1 MKGFNVSAWALEHKS
16 FVGFLLALIAFAGI
30 ISYGQL
36 GRDEDPPFTV
46 KVMIVR
52 AMWPGATAEETA
64 RQLTDR
70 MEKSLESLQ
79 YLDYVLSFSRPGEA
93 TLQVTLKDSTPPEAV
108 PDQWYQVRK
117 KIGDIKQTLP
127 QGTQGPFFNDEFG
140 DVYAVIYAFTSDGF
154 TSRELRDYAELS
166 RDELLRVEG
175 VGRVDLIGAQDEVI
189 YVDVSTRQWAGSE
202 LNADQI
208 VEQIRAQNSV
218 IGSGV
223 IETQKERIAVRVS
236 GALNSVAS
244 LENLNVR
251 VGSRMVR
258 LRDIA
263 TVHRGY
269 KDPPDKLF
277 RFNGEPAI
285 GLGVAMRKGNNI
297 LALGEHLDEE
307 VKRLRANLPIG
318 IDVHLV
324 ANQPHVVE
332 DSVGEFTKALF
343 EAIVIVL
350 VVSFL
355 SLGLRAGLVV
365 AVCIPLVLA
374 ATFVVMEIYEVD
386 LQRISLGALVIALG
400 LLVDDA
406 MIAVE
411 MMVRKLEEGWDR
423 FRSATFAYTST
434 AFPMLTGTLVT
445 VAGFLPVGFA
455 KSGAGEYCYTM
466 FVVICIAL
474 LASWIVAVVFV
485 PYVGNAV
492 LKEQKAAAHVH
503 PPESRGTRWFRERL
517 VWSLGRRSLV
527 LWSTGIV
534 FVLSVIAF
542 GTLVRQEFFPSAD
555 RPELLV
561 NLKLRQSASIEAT
574 RSEVRRFER
583 ILMADPDITYHSFY
597 IGAGAPRFYLPL
609 NVQLDNAN
617 FAQAVVMTKSYTV
630 RDKVRA
636 RLEKALEEQ
645 FDAVLGRVQPL
656 QLGPPVDWP
665 LQYRV
670 GGPDVGKV
678 RLYAEKL
685 AQAIQSNPNA
695 RLTNFDWHDLGRSVL
710 LDVDQDKARRLGLSS
725 EQLAEQLAQVLS
737 GRLITQVRDDIYLID
752 VRGRAAEGERKDL
765 QALRDLEINA
775 GNGSIPLAQFADFRY
790 GLEEPVIW
798 RKQRQPTITL
808 QADVAPG
815 VDVARTVKQIAPAV
829 EQLRAEM
836 PVGYRL
842 EVAGM
847 LGESAKGNKS
857 IVAVIPVMFIVMLF
871 VLMVQLQSV
880 QKLTLVMLTAP
891 LGLIGVTLAL
901 LIFDR
906 PFGFVAMLGTF
917 ALIGMIIRNS
927 VVLVAQIHDNEVEG
941 MKPYEA
947 IVEAAVH
954 RLRPILLTATAAIL
968 GLIPIAGEVFWGP
981 MAVAMMGGLLVATLL
996 TLIVL
1001 PAMYATWYRIPSP
1014 QASASSIAPAAA

>member
-16 FVGFLLALIAFAGI
+16 FVGFLLAICAFAGLMAYE
-30 ISYGQL
+30 SL

-46 KVMIVR
+46 KVMVVR

-70 MEKSLESLQ
+70 LEKSLESLQ
-79 YLDYVLSFSRPGEA
+79 WLDYVSSFSRPGEA
-93 TLQVTLKDSTPPEAV
+93 TLQVVLKDATPPEAV
-108 PDQWYQVRK
+108 PEQWYQIRK
-117 KIGDIKQTLP
+117 KIGDIKHTLP
-127 QGTQGPFFNDEFG
+127 QGVQGPFFNDDFG

-154 TSRELRDYAELS
+154 TKRELRDFVELS
-166 RDELLRVEG
+166 RDELLRVDG

-223 IETQKERIAVRVS
+223 IETGKERIAVRVS
-236 GALNSVAS
+236 GALDGVES
-244 LENLNVR
+244 LENLNLR
-251 VGSRMVR
+251 AGGRMVR
-258 LRDIA
+258 LKDMAQVR
-263 TVHRGY
+263 RGY
-269 KDPPDKLF
+269 EDPPDRLF
-277 RFNGEPAI
+277 RFNGEEAI
-285 GLGVAMRKGNNI
+285 ALGVAMRKGGNI
-297 LALGEHLDEE
+297 LALGESLDAA
-307 VKRLRANLPIG
+307 VARLRSNLPVG

-332 DSVGEFTKALF
+332 ESVGAFTKALF
-343 EAIVIVL
+343 ESIVIVL

-374 ATFVVMEIYEVD
+374 ATFVLMDAYDID

-423 FRSATFAYTST
+423 FRAATFAYTST

-466 FVVICIAL
+466 FVVIAIAL

-492 LKEQKAAAHVH
+492 LEEQKTGSHAH
-503 PPESRGTRWFRERL
+503 PPEGKGTRWFREKL
-517 VWSLGRRSLV
+517 VWALGRRRSV
-527 LWSTGIV
+527 LIGTVVI
-534 FVLSVIAF
+534 FVLSVVAF
-542 GTLVRQEFFPSAD
+542 GTLVRQEFFPSSD

-561 NLKLRQSASIEAT
+561 SLKLRQSASIDAV
-574 RSEVRRFER
+574 RSEVRRLER
-583 ILMADPDITYHSFY
+583 VLLADPDVSFHSFH
-597 IGAGAPRFYLPL
+597 IGSGAPRFYLPL
-609 NVQLDNAN
+609 NVQLDNVN
-617 FAQAVVMTKSYTV
+617 FAQAVVMTKGYEV
-630 RDKVRA
+630 RSQVRA
-636 RLEKALEEQ
+636 RLEKVLDEE
-645 FDAVLGRVQPL
+645 FDAVLARVEPL
-656 QLGPPVDWP
+656 QFGPPVDWP

-670 GGPDVGKV
+670 GGPDVATV
-678 RLYAEKL
+678 RSIAEQL
-685 AQAIQSNPNA
+685 AQVIQANPGA
-695 RLTNFDWHDLGRSVL
+695 RLVNYDWHDLSRSVL

-725 EQLAEQLAQVLS
+725 EQLAQQLSQVLS

-752 VRGRAAEGERKDL
+752 VRGRAAEEDRKDL
-765 QALRDLEINA
+765 QALRDLDIGSA
-775 GNGSIPLAQFADFRY
+775 SGGSIPLAQIATFSY

-808 QADVAPG
+808 QADVSPG
-815 VDVARTVKQIAPAV
+815 TDVARTVEEIAPAV
-829 EQLRAEM
+829 EKLRGTL
-836 PVGYRL
+836 PVGYRI

-847 LGESAKGNKS
+847 LGESAKGSSS
-857 IVAVIPVMFIVMLF
+857 IVAVIPAMFVVMLF

-901 LIFDR
+901 LIFDK

-927 VVLVAQIHDNEVEG
+927 VVLVAQIQDNETEG
-941 MKPYEA
+941 MGLYQA
-947 IVEAAVH
+947 IVEATVH
-954 RLRPILLTATAAIL
+954 RLRPILLTAMAAIL
-968 GLIPIAGEVFWGP
+968 GLVPIAGEVFWGP
-981 MAVAMMGGLLVATLL
+981 MAYAMMGGLLVATVL
-996 TLIVL
+996 TLFVL
-1001 PAMYATWYRIPSP
+1001 PALYATWYRVPSP
-1014 QASASSIAPAAA
+1014 RAGHAPA

>member
-16 FVGFLLALIAFAGI
+16 FVGFLLVICAFAGLMAYE
-30 ISYGQL
+30 SL

-46 KVMIVR
+46 KVMVVR

-70 MEKSLESLQ
+70 LEKSLESLQ
-79 YLDYVLSFSRPGEA
+79 WLDYVSSFSRPGEA
-93 TLQVTLKDSTPPEAV
+93 TLQVVLKDATPPEAV

-117 KIGDIKQTLP
+117 KIGDIKHTLP
-127 QGTQGPFFNDEFG
+127 QGVQGPFFNDDFG

-154 TSRELRDYAELS
+154 TQRELRDFAELS
-166 RDELLRVEG
+166 RDELLRVDG

-223 IETQKERIAVRVS
+223 IETRKERIAVRVS
-236 GALNSVAS
+236 GALSSVES
-244 LENLNVR
+244 LENLNLR
-251 VGSRMVR
+251 AGGKMVR
-258 LRDIA
+258 LKDIA
-263 TVHRGY
+263 QVRRGY
-269 KDPPDKLF
+269 KDPPDRLF
-277 RFNGEPAI
+277 RFNGESGIA
-285 GLGVAMRKGNNI
+285 LGVAMRKGGNI
-297 LALGEHLDEE
+297 LALGENLDAA
-307 VKRLRANLPIG
+307 VARLRSNLPVG

-332 DSVGEFTKALF
+332 ESVGAFTTALF
-343 EAIVIVL
+343 ESIVIVL

-365 AVCIPLVLA
+365 LA
-374 ATFVVMEIYEVD
+374 ATFVFMDAYDID

-411 MMVRKLEEGWDR
+411 MMVKKLEEGWDR
-423 FRSATFAYTST
+423 FRAATFAYTST

-466 FVVICIAL
+466 FVVITIAL
-474 LASWIVAVVFV
+474 LASWVVAVVFV

-492 LKEQKAAAHVH
+492 LKEQKSAAHAH
-503 PPESRGTRWFRERL
+503 PPEGKGTRWFREKL
-517 VWSLGRRSLV
+517 VWALGRRRTV
-527 LWSTGIV
+527 LIGTVLI
-534 FVLSVIAF
+534 FVLSVAAF
-542 GTLVRQEFFPSAD
+542 GTLVRQEFFPSSD

-561 NLKLRQSASIEAT
+561 SLKLRQSASIEAV
-574 RSEVRRFER
+574 RSEVRRLER
-583 ILMADPDITYHSFY
+583 VLLADPDVVFHSFY
-597 IGAGAPRFYLPL
+597 IGSGAPRFYLPL
-609 NVQLDNAN
+609 NVQLDNVN
-617 FAQAVVMTKSYTV
+617 FAQAVVMTKGYDV
-630 RDKVRA
+630 RSQVRA
-636 RLEKALEEQ
+636 RLEKVLNEE
-645 FDAVLGRVQPL
+645 FDAVLARVEPL
-656 QLGPPVDWP
+656 QFGPPVDWP

-670 GGPDVGKV
+670 GGPDVAEV
-678 RLYAEKL
+678 RSIAERL
-685 AQAIQSNPNA
+685 AQSIQANPAA
-695 RLTNFDWHDLGRSVL
+695 RVVNYDWHDLSRSVL

-725 EQLAEQLAQVLS
+725 EQLAKELSQVLS

-752 VRGRAAEGERKDL
+752 VRGRAAEEDRKDL
-765 QALRDLEINA
+765 QALRDLDI
-775 GNGSIPLAQFADFRY
+775 GSASGGSVPLAQIATFSY

-815 VDVARTVKQIAPAV
+815 TDVARTVEEIAPAV
-829 EQLRAEM
+829 EKLRAEL
-836 PVGYRL
+836 PVGYRI

-847 LGESAKGNKS
+847 LGESAKGSTS
-857 IVAVIPVMFIVMLF
+857 IVAVIPTMFVVMLF

-891 LGLIGVTLAL
+891 LGLIGVTLSL
-901 LIFDR
+901 LIFDK

-927 VVLVAQIHDNEVEG
+927 VVLVAQIQDNEAEG
-941 MKPYEA
+941 MGPYQA
-947 IVEAAVH
+947 IVEATVH
-954 RLRPILLTATAAIL
+954 RLRPILLTAMAAIL

-981 MAVAMMGGLLVATLL
+981 MAYAMMGGLLVATVL
-996 TLIVL
+996 TLFVL
-1001 PAMYATWYRIPSP
+1001 PALYASWYRVPSP
-1014 QASASSIAPAAA
+1014 RAEPVPA